1 MLGTYSRILLAASTL
16 LCLQSQMAFA
26 DATRPSPE
34 TLDYQILAEEKH
46 DSRSFTQGWE
56 IAGDFIYE
64 SSGGY
69 GRSFIRK
76 SEYPK
81 ATIALEKRLP
91 ANWFAE
97 GLTVI
102 GDRLYLLSWRQQK
115 GLLLDTEELK
125 PLAQFHYSGEGWGLC
140 HMDNAIYMSNGSGTL
155 QIFNT
160 RFQKQG
166 ELSLPSSDNGRAW
179 QNLNELEC
187 AKGLIWANIWQE
199 KRVIAI
205 DPQTGDVKFQLD
217 LKALGS
223 SMKSSDAVLNGI
235 AYDDKQDAFWF
246 TGKLWPKR
254 YLLKLNFP
262 EEAAPSAQKA
272 DQ

>member
-1 MLGTYSRILLAASTL
+1 MPNTASRILLSFIAVL
-16 LCLQSQMAFA
+16 LCCSSPLFA
-26 DATRPSPE
+26 DTNLPSPTTLSYDILKEE
-34 TLDYQILAEEKH
+34 TH

-56 IAGDFIYE
+56 IAEGFIYE

-76 SEYPK
+76 SSYPEH
-81 ATIALEKRLP
+81 TTQLEKRLP
-91 ANWFAE
+91 PNWFAE

-102 GDRLYLLSWRQQK
+102 DDRLYLLSWRQQK
-115 GLLLDTEELK
+115 GLLLDTKELK
-125 PLAQFHYSGEGWGLC
+125 PLAQFHYAGEGWGIC
-140 HMDNAIYMSNGSGTL
+140 HMDDKIYMSNGSGNL

-166 ELSLPSSDNGRAW
+166 ELTLPANNQGRPW
-179 QNLNELEC
+179 NRLNELEC

-205 DPQTGDVKFQLD
+205 DPHSADVKYQLD
-217 LKALGS
+217 LSALGS
-223 SMKSSDAVLNGI
+223 AMSSSDAVLNGI
-235 AYDDKQDAFWF
+235 AFDDQADAFWF
-246 TGKLWPKR
+246 TGKLWPTR
-254 YLLKLNFP
+254 YLLRLNLP
-262 EEAAPSAQKA
+262 RETTPSAQTA